1 MFISI
6 SFFSVAVGILCFF
19 KLLEFYLILINFRDF
34 YIFGESYGG
43 KYVPA
48 LSHRIHMSKKDPTNY
63 GGLVD
68 INLVGLAIGNGWMS
82 PMEQGKY
89 ASYLY
94 YHGLLDGDQY
104 LTLLDLE
111 DDLIDKVQCISPR
124 GAIFCRTISSEK
136 IGTLDRI

>member
-1 MFISI
+1 
-6 SFFSVAVGILCFF
+6 
-19 KLLEFYLILINFRDF
+19 
-34 YIFGESYGG
+34 
-43 KYVPA
+43 
-48 LSHRIHMSKKDPTNY
+48 MSKKDPTNY

-111 DDLIDKVQCISPR
+111 DDLIDKVQCVSPR
-124 GAIFCRTISSEK
+124 GADCRFCLWECRFMYSVVNLWNTGFKVHRRFSYME
-136 IGTLDRI
+136 TT

>member
-1 MFISI
+1 MVNVNNWQKRHIYI
-6 SFFSVAVGILCFF
+6 DYCRNN
-19 KLLEFYLILINFRDF
+19 LEFYFYLILIYFRDF

-111 DDLIDKVQCISPR
+111 DDLIDKVQCVSPR
-124 GAIFCRTISSEK
+124 GAVFAAGNAHLCNKNRN
-136 IGTLDRI
+136 

>member
-1 MFISI
+1 MI
-6 SFFSVAVGILCFF
+6 
-19 KLLEFYLILINFRDF
+19 YFRDF

-111 DDLIDKVQCISPR
+111 DDLIDKVHFVSPR
-124 GAIFCRTISSEK
+124 GAIFASGNGRFM
-136 IGTLDRI
+136 